1 MVTEI
6 NLFKRRIVEVVS
18 YFDEDCELPWDYV
31 QRTGDGRFEAIATLL
46 VTSAD
51 GTPDHCSL
59 HSVGIFAEV
68 ADAVKAL
75 RRQGDMAE
83 VLGYPGGIG
92 VSFVSFVE
100 LGTDKTPPSLTDIR
114 GRPREVNAGFVR
126 VPEVLNRSVKTAW
139 PTLMPAWARRAMGRH
154 EHGAGGRGN
163 GYAAGT
169 IFVRIDDLIMMRCD
183 NAAPYALSGCSN
195 H

>member
-59 HSVGIFAEV
+59 HSVGIFAERGE
-68 ADAVKAL
+68 AVKAL
-75 RRQGDMAE
+75 RQHQRAAD
-83 VLGYPGGIG
+83 
-92 VSFVSFVE
+92 
-100 LGTDKTPPSLTDIR
+100 
-114 GRPREVNAGFVR
+114 
-126 VPEVLNRSVKTAW
+126 PEPFDFNLPLPN
-139 PTLMPAWARRAMGRH
+139 
-154 EHGAGGRGN
+154 
-163 GYAAGT
+163 
-169 IFVRIDDLIMMRCD
+169 
-183 NAAPYALSGCSN
+183 
-195 H
+195 